1 MYFCCNVTRPNRF
14 LFFNY
19 MAEEKPI
26 HVGQQILA
34 QRSSTMG
41 HVLTTFLVLGHAYI
55 KKKINIKKKI
65 KDIVLWLVMLKSATY

>member
-19 MAEEKPI
+19 MTEEKPI

-55 KKKINIKKKI
+55 KKKI